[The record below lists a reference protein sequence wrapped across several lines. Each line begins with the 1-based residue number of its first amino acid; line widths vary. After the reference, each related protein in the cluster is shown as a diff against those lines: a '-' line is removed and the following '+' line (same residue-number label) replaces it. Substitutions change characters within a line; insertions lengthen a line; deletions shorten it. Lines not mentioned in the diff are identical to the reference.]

1 MKRWT
6 VGRIKLSLALFHLV
20 LLLAAGRGA
29 ALAQPLPEIRI
40 GASAIGFSSLT
51 TYFARDFKFFE
62 KEGLDAKI
70 IYVATN
76 VGLAALSA
84 GNVDYTTLVTSAAE
98 ATLRGFPLRLVA
110 VTNAQPLW
118 GVVVRKD
125 IRQIADLKG
134 KKLGVSS
141 FGGVSYSAA
150 LYLLKQYGLK
160 PQEDVVLLAI
170 GGTAERIAALQHES
184 VHAAIIPAP
193 GDMRAEQE
201 GFKILMDVGS
211 IYKLPNGGTS
221 TTLTKIKQNPA
232 EVKKV
237 VRAMVGVTRF
247 ILDPQNKSEVVKY
260 ISRVC
265 NLNLAA
271 TEQFYGRFLP
281 TLSRTGMVDMDKIKL
296 IVDDALGRGVISK
309 PVDPE
314 TLVDYSFAKGL

>member
-1 MKRWT
+1 M
-6 VGRIKLSLALFHLV
+6 IKLGKLLIQVVIVVAVARGFAFAQALQEV
-20 LLLAAGRGA
+20 
-29 ALAQPLPEIRI
+29 RI
-40 GASAIGFSSLT
+40 GSSAIGFSSLT

-76 VGLAALSA
+76 VGLAALAA

-98 ATLRGFPLRLVA
+98 ASLRGLPLRLVA
-110 VTNAQPLW
+110 VTNTQPLW
-118 GVVVRKD
+118 GIVVRKE
-125 IRQIADLKG
+125 INQISDLKG

-141 FGGVSYSAA
+141 FGGTSYSAA
-150 LYLLKQYGLK
+150 LYVLKHYGLK
-160 PQEDVVLLAI
+160 PQEDVMILAT
-170 GGTAERIAALQHES
+170 GGTMERIAALKHES

-201 GFKILMDVGS
+201 GFKILMDAGT

-221 TTLTKIKQNPA
+221 TTVTKIKQNPA
-232 EVKKV
+232 EVRKV

-247 ILDPQNKSEVVKY
+247 IMDPQNKPEVTKY
-260 ISRVC
+260 ISRVF
-265 NLNLAA
+265 NLNPAS
-271 TEQFYGRFLP
+271 TEQFYGRFVP
-281 TLSRTGMVDMDKIKL
+281 TLSRTGMVEMDKIKL
-296 IVDDALGRGVISK
+296 IVDDALGRAIISK